1 MTVRSSKG
9 FTLAEM
15 LAVIG
20 IMLVLVVA
28 TFGVFGLFAQRMGPG
43 SAMATIQAM
52 LNGARDYAATNG
64 VLTRVQFSAD
74 ASKPEDGT
82 TMTLQY
88 KDPAA
93 SGATAWKAV
102 RGRTA
107 VSLKDR
113 MFACRDMPTSLP
125 TPPAAAS
132 NPRQVQEADV
142 NLWKQ
147 YEKKM
152 LEALTNFAYPG
163 GQLGSNHTE
172 FYAIFDPAG
181 YLRITQDEASK
192 CILYGLTVVQ
202 VVGYQPTARVVAY
215 AFYPINS
222 NTGTRV
228 VFD

>member
-1 MTVRSSKG
+1 VKSSKG

-20 IMLVLVVA
+20 IMLVLMVA
-28 TFGVFGLFAQRMGPG
+28 TFGVFGLFAQRMGPD
-43 SAMATIQAM
+43 SALATIQAM
-52 LNGARDYAATNG
+52 LNSARDYAATNG
-64 VLTRVQFSAD
+64 VLTRISFTAN
-74 ASKPEDGT
+74 ALKPEDGT

-88 KDPAA
+88 KNPG
-93 SGATAWKAV
+93 GAGWMAV
-102 RGRTA
+102 RGRTP

-113 MFACRDMPTSLP
+113 MFVCRDMPTSLP

-132 NPRQVQEADV
+132 DPRQVQETDV
-142 NLWKQ
+142 NAWKN
-147 YEKKM
+147 YEGRV
-152 LEALTNFAYPG
+152 LDALTTFAYPG
-163 GQLGSNHTE
+163 GQLGTNHTQ

-181 YLRITQDEASK
+181 YLRITQEEASQ
-192 CILYGLTVVQ
+192 CVLYGLTVVQ
-202 VVGYQPTARVVAY
+202 VGGTRVVAY

>member
-20 IMLVLVVA
+20 IMLVLMVA
-28 TFGVFGLFAQRMGPG
+28 TFGVFGLFAQRLGPD
-43 SAMATIQAM
+43 SALATLQAM

-64 VLTRVQFSAD
+64 VLSRVSFTASAD
-74 ASKPEDGT
+74 KPEDGT

-88 KDPAA
+88 KAPAD
-93 SGATAWKAV
+93 TEWKAV
-102 RGRTA
+102 RGRTP

-113 MFACRDMPTSLP
+113 MFVCRDMPSNLP
-125 TPPAAAS
+125 TNVPPVAS
-132 NPRQVQEADV
+132 DARVVSEADV
-142 NLWKQ
+142 NAWKDH
-147 YEKKM
+147 EGKM
-152 LEALTNFAYPG
+152 LDALTNFACPG
-163 GQLGSNHTE
+163 GQLGTTHTE

-202 VVGYQPTARVVAY
+202 VVGYQPTARVVTY

>member
-1 MTVRSSKG
+1 MTVKSSKG

-20 IMLVLVVA
+20 IMLVLMVA
-28 TFGVFGLFAQRMGPG
+28 TFGVFGLFAQRMGPD
-43 SAMATIQAM
+43 SALATIQAM

-64 VLTRVQFSAD
+64 VLTCISFTAN
-74 ASKPEDGT
+74 ALKPEDGT

-88 KDPAA
+88 KDP
-93 SGATAWKAV
+93 GGTGWMAV
-102 RGRTA
+102 RGRTP

-113 MFACRDMPTSLP
+113 MFVCRDMPTSLP
-125 TPPAAAS
+125 PPPIVAS
-132 NPRQVQEADV
+132 DARVVSEADV
-142 NLWKQ
+142 NAWKGH
-147 YEKKM
+147 EKKM
-152 LEALTNFAYPG
+152 LDALTTFAYPG

-202 VVGYQPTARVVAY
+202 VVGYQPTARVVTY

>member
-28 TFGVFGLFAQRMGPG
+28 TFGVFGLFAQRLGPD
-43 SAMATIQAM
+43 SALATLQAM

-64 VLTRVQFSAD
+64 VLTRISFTAT
-74 ASKPEDGT
+74 AAKPEDGT

-88 KDPAA
+88 KDP
-93 SGATAWKAV
+93 GGTDWKAV
-102 RGRTA
+102 RGRSP

-113 MFACRDMPTSLP
+113 MFVCRDMPTSLP
-125 TPPAAAS
+125 TPPSTAS
-132 NPRQVQEADV
+132 DPRVVSEADV
-142 NLWKQ
+142 NAWKDH
-147 YEKKM
+147 ESKM
-152 LEALTNFAYPG
+152 LTALTNFAYPSG
-163 GQLGSNHTE
+163 LLATTHTE
-172 FYAIFDPAG
+172 FYAVFDPAG
-181 YLRITQDEASK
+181 YLRIPNSDPK
-192 CILYGLTVVQ
+192 CPAANCVLYGLTIVQ
-202 VVGYQPTARVVAY
+202 VGGTRVVAY